1 MFLILHDLYV
11 RYVGYNVAQKCMD
24 IHTSI
29 PIQHFC
35 AFVCKH
41 GFTNGDL
48 QLLAFTLGMSV
59 ICKILIES
67 RPCYAQ
73 YAQLYTH
80 TVCET
85 VRPRIHTAFSKQQP
99 NKKFVTGKCVL
110 KVILISGM
118 YTCMYIGASLPS
130 MYENDE
136 FHLSYVSY
144 HIHAFRFIRV
154 KDILHGNRLTLDE
167 TAFLGRL
174 LFPCQSPCQSNV
186 PCKFHEP
193 LYVCTASSVIAVTS
207 SKVHRAYLN

>member
-1 MFLILHDLYV
+1 
-11 RYVGYNVAQKCMD
+11 
-24 IHTSI
+24 
-29 PIQHFC
+29 
-35 AFVCKH
+35 
-41 GFTNGDL
+41 
-48 QLLAFTLGMSV
+48 MSV

-85 VRPRIHTAFSKQQP
+85 VRPRLHTAFSKQQP

-110 KVILISGM
+110 KVILISCM

-130 MYENDE
+130 MYENDG
-136 FHLSYVSY
+136 FHLSHVSY
-144 HIHAFRFIRV
+144 HIHAFLFMRV

-174 LFPCQSPCQSNV
+174 LFPSQFPCQSNV
-186 PCKFHEP
+186 PWKFYEP
-193 LYVCTASSVIAVTS
+193 LYACTAISAIAVIF
-207 SKVHRAYLN
+207 

>member
-1 MFLILHDLYV
+1 MSVIKLRSDT
-11 RYVGYNVAQKCMD
+11 AMW
-24 IHTSI
+24 TSAA
-29 PIQHFC
+29 PRSFHATKYFARLC
-35 AFVCKH
+35 VN
-41 GFTNGDL
+41 TYSL
-48 QLLAFTLGMSV
+48 METSSMLAFTLGMSV
-59 ICKILIES
+59 ICKILTES

-73 YAQLYTH
+73 YAQLCTH

-144 HIHAFRFIRV
+144 HIHAFLLIRV
-154 KDILHGNRLTLDE
+154 KDILHGNR
-167 TAFLGRL
+167 
-174 LFPCQSPCQSNV
+174 
-186 PCKFHEP
+186 
-193 LYVCTASSVIAVTS
+193 
-207 SKVHRAYLN
+207 